1 MKKGS
6 LPAAEQSARPMRI
19 NQIFRGKRAIT
30 AETALLLAEM
40 FGTSA
45 RFWLG
50 LQTDHDLAIA
60 AQKRTA
66 AAAA

>member
-1 MKKGS
+1 
-6 LPAAEQSARPMRI
+6 MRI
-19 NQIFRGKRAIT
+19 NQILRGKRAIT

-60 AQKRTA
+60 AQKRTR
-66 AAAA
+66 

>member
-1 MKKGS
+1 MTGNALAKK
-6 LPAAEQSARPMRI
+6 LNVDPMRI
-19 NQIFRGKRAIT
+19 NQILRGKRAIT

-50 LQTDHDLAIA
+50 LQTDHD
-60 AQKRTA
+60 
-66 AAAA
+66 